1 MTDILLEADF
11 EVDVTSG
18 SAPLT
23 VSFTD
28 TSLGSP
34 TFWEWDFN
42 NDGTINANQQSPM
55 FTYATAGTYVVKLR
69 VSRDGLSDELI
80 RIDPLI
86 VEPVAD
92 FQVDVTLGNA
102 PLTVSFTDTSLGS
115 PTFWEWDFNNEG
127 TIDSNQQS
135 PMFTYATAGTYVVKL
150 RVSRDGLSDELI
162 RIDPLIVEPVADF
175 QVDITLGNAPLT
187 VSFTPN
193 PPNDGLGDSP

>member
-23 VSFTD
+23 VRFTD

-42 NDGTINANQQSPM
+42 NDGTINSNQQSPM
-55 FTYATAGTYVVKLR
+55 FTYATAGTYRRLSESCGS
-69 VSRDGLSDELI
+69 SRDGLSDELI

-115 PTFWEWDFNNEG
+115 PTFWEWDFNN
-127 TIDSNQQS
+127 
-135 PMFTYATAGTYVVKL
+135 
-150 RVSRDGLSDELI
+150 DGRRS
-162 RIDPLIVEPVADF
+162 
-175 QVDITLGNAPLT
+175 TLTSMA
-187 VSFTPN
+187 
-193 PPNDGLGDSP
+193 